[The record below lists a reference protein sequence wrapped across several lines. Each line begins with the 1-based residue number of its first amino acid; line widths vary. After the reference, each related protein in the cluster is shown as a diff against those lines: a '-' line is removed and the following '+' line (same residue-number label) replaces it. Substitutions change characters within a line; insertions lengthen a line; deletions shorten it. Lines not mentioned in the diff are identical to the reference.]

1 MLPTILFGLWSSGS
15 ITFWLLLACM
25 AGVIAGA
32 VLFFKGFG
40 MLRFKRLILNTP
52 LSRIHSASIGLVEV
66 TGNPVGPYVLSAP
79 ITGGPCY
86 YYRMRAWQWV
96 ESESGK
102 SHEWKAVLDES
113 LHVPF
118 FLEDSTGRVLIDPQ
132 GAELDVHRSFLDEV
146 GASFFRTEG
155 LLPPNIR
162 DFLVKRGLVPYE
174 KIRLEERIIAP
185 GFPLLVFGTL
195 GENPATQTGP
205 VHTGSGTTASVSVRG
220 PSTGGFDGLTFDMRT
235 NLSGR
240 TAAAMGKVLSHVPGV
255 LVETSEV
262 EVAGDGDRTVSPDR
276 ARIVVAG
283 KVLPKSA
290 QPSPDKSAFGEFD
303 AHPSVAISK
312 GERHEPFTISGYSQR
327 ELVGKLAWKS
337 TLYVW
342 GGPVLAITC
351 LYCLLTLW
359 KFAAF

>member
-1 MLPTILFGLWSSGS
+1 MLPTMLCGLLFSGS
-15 ITFWLLLACM
+15 ITFWLLLACTG
-25 AGVIAGA
+25 AIAGP

-86 YYRMRAWQWV
+86 YYRVRAWQWV
-96 ESESGK
+96 EAESGK
-102 SHEWKAVLDES
+102 SHEWKSVLDES

-132 GAELDVHRSFLDEV
+132 GADLDVHRSFLDEV
-146 GASFFRTEG
+146 GASFFRTDG

-174 KIRLEERIIAP
+174 KIRLEERVIAP
-185 GFPLLVFGTL
+185 GFPLFVFGTL
-195 GENPATQTGP
+195 GENPATQAGLI
-205 VHTGSGTTASVSVRG
+205 HARSNSTASVSVRG
-220 PSTGGFDGLTFDMRT
+220 PSVGGSDGFAFDMRT

-240 TAAAMGKVLSHVPGV
+240 TAVAMGKVLSHVPGAQV
-255 LVETSEV
+255 ATSEV
-262 EVAGDGDRTVSPDR
+262 EVAGEGDRTVSPDR
-276 ARIVVAG
+276 AGMVVAG

-290 QPSPDKSAFGEFD
+290 KPSPDKSAFGEFD
-303 AHPSVAISK
+303 LHPTVAIGK
-312 GERHEPFTISGYSQR
+312 GERHGPFTISGYSQR

-337 TLYVW
+337 ALYIW

-351 LYCLLTLW
+351 LYCLLKLW
-359 KFAAF
+359 TFVSF